1 MSGRDKGAKR
11 HRGVNY
17 DYVQGITKPAIKKL
31 NYRAGVR
38 QVSGLVY
45 EEIRGVLKV
54 WLEDI
59 LRNSVTVAEHDR
71 KKTVDIK
78 HVAAAFQAKG
88 ISLVAGVNGLKTIKG
103 ITKPRKVTDE
113 VKKPRRS
120 KPGTR
125 ALRQIRK
132 MQKYSDRLIIPQLP
146 FSRLVREVGQ
156 DFKTQLRFA
165 KEAVLALQLA
175 AEEYLV
181 GILRDSLEVALVT
194 KGGRGTVMPKHIQAV
209 RTIREERY

>member
-1 MSGRDKGAKR
+1 M
-11 HRGVNY
+11 
-17 DYVQGITKPAIKKL
+17 
-31 NYRAGVR
+31 
-38 QVSGLVY
+38 
-45 EEIRGVLKV
+45 
-54 WLEDI
+54 
-59 LRNSVTVAEHDR
+59 
-71 KKTVDIK
+71 
-78 HVAAAFQAKG
+78 
-88 ISLVAGVNGLKTIKG
+88 
-103 ITKPRKVTDE
+103 
-113 VKKPRRS
+113 
-120 KPGTR
+120 
-125 ALRQIRK
+125 
-132 MQKYSDRLIIPQLP
+132 P